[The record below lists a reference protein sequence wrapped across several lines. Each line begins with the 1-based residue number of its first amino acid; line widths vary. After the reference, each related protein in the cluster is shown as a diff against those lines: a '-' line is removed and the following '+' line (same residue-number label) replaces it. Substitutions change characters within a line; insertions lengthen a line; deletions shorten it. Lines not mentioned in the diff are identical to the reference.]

1 MVIAGGALH
10 LGVRCC
16 LLGGL
21 CSPVWVGLLWV
32 CCDGLA
38 TFSCWRRRLVAA
50 PHRLLLL
57 CAAVVVVGVAYVVA
71 VGVAVLWYTETV
83 N

>member
-1 MVIAGGALH
+1 M
-10 LGVRCC
+10 
-16 LLGGL
+16 
-21 CSPVWVGLLWV
+21 
-32 CCDGLA
+32 
-38 TFSCWRRRLVAA
+38 AA